1 MQKSVLLTIQ
11 KFCRLALRMPMI
23 DRIAW
28 PLVRQVRLHFG
39 KTDSFG
45 LFETTFDGTTRIWV
59 SLCDHIESQI
69 FWQGVQE
76 GDRGEVNLLKSIL
89 EPEQVFFDVGANIG
103 VFTLIAARRVKD
115 GRVHAFE
122 PSEFH
127 LKKLHRNVKV
137 NGFQNVV
144 INPVGLSN
152 SAAQRK
158 LYFPKLKE
166 SMTNTG
172 QSSFYVSEDE
182 IKEYVVENVTA
193 VRLDDYVEDNS
204 LERLD
209 VIKVDVEGAEMEV
222 LEGGLTALSKFRPG
236 VMMEVSKS
244 NLACAGKDLREI
256 VDFWDTLDYALFIIR
271 PNGEL
276 TPINGLSSFKVHQ
289 NIYCC
294 PQEVA

>member
-11 KFCRLALRMPMI
+11 KFCRLALKMPII
-23 DRIAW
+23 DRITW

-39 KTDSFG
+39 KNDSFG
-45 LFETTFDGTTRIWV
+45 PFETTFDGTTRIWV

-89 EPEQVFFDVGANIG
+89 EPEHVFFDVGANIG

-127 LKKLHRNVKV
+127 LKKLQRNVKI

-152 SAAQRK
+152 SAAQRD
-158 LYFPKLKE
+158 LYFVFLC
-166 SMTNTG
+166 
-172 QSSFYVSEDE
+172 
-182 IKEYVVENVTA
+182 
-193 VRLDDYVEDNS
+193 
-204 LERLD
+204 
-209 VIKVDVEGAEMEV
+209 
-222 LEGGLTALSKFRPG
+222 FR
-236 VMMEVSKS
+236 
-244 NLACAGKDLREI
+244 R
-256 VDFWDTLDYALFIIR
+256 
-271 PNGEL
+271 
-276 TPINGLSSFKVHQ
+276 
-289 NIYCC
+289 
-294 PQEVA
+294 